1 MGKVIK
7 IRRGV
12 FETNSSSTHSITMC
26 TNEEY
31 QKFLKGELYISECN
45 DKLLSLE
52 QIKEDFEQANKEW
65 KENHENDLY
74 ENIEQYMDCECIKSY
89 VDWEEDDYLESY
101 ISNYTTPNGEEIIA
115 FGKYGY
121 DG

>member
-1 MGKVIK
+1 MRKVIK
-7 IRRGV
+7 VRRGV

-31 QKFLKGELYISECN
+31 QKFLKGELYISELR
-45 DKLLSLE
+45 DELLSLE
-52 QIKEDFEQANKEW
+52 QIKEDFEQANKKW
-65 KENHENDLY
+65 KEDHENDLY

-89 VDWEEDDYLESY
+89 ADWEEDDCLESY

>member
-31 QKFLKGELYISECN
+31 QKFLKGDLYISECN

-52 QIKEDFEQANKEW
+52 QIKEDFEQANKKW
-65 KENHENDLY
+65 KENHENDLS

-89 VDWEEDDYLESY
+89 VDWKEDDYLESY

>member
-7 IRRGV
+7 VRKGV

-26 TNEEY
+26 TSEEY

-52 QIKEDFEQANKEW
+52 QIKEDFEQANKKW

>member
-89 VDWEEDDYLESY
+89 VDWEEDDCLESY